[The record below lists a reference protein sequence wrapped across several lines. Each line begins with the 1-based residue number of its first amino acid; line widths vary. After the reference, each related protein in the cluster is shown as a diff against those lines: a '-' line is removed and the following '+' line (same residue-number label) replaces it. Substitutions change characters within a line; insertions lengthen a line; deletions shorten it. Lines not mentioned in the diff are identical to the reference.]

1 MQNATFGEHTPLIVR
16 PQGIIYPSLP
26 PLPLKYPTSA
36 SRVYCEEFILCCF
49 NLFELATGKFP
60 YPKWKSVFD
69 QLSQV
74 VKGDPPR
81 LTNEDGRN
89 FSDEMLAFTNV
100 W

>member
-1 MQNATFGEHTPLIVR
+1 M
-16 PQGIIYPSLP
+16 
-26 PLPLKYPTSA
+26 
-36 SRVYCEEFILCCF
+36 
-49 NLFELATGKFP
+49 
-60 YPKWKSVFD
+60 FD

-74 VKGDPPR
+74 VKADPPR

>member
-1 MQNATFGEHTPLIVR
+1 MLTFCPISIQCVDSVSHLINSDL
-16 PQGIIYPSLP
+16 IILQIE
-26 PLPLKYPTSA
+26 
-36 SRVYCEEFILCCF
+36 V
-49 NLFELATGKFP
+49 ATGKFP

-69 QLSQV
+69 QLTQV

-89 FSDEMLAFTNV
+89 FSDEMLSFTNM

>member
-1 MQNATFGEHTPLIVR
+1 MDSVSHLTNGDLI
-16 PQGIIYPSLP
+16 
-26 PLPLKYPTSA
+26 
-36 SRVYCEEFILCCF
+36 ILQI
-49 NLFELATGKFP
+49 EVATGKFP

-69 QLSQV
+69 QLTQV

-89 FSDEMLAFTNV
+89 FSDEMLSFTNM

>member
-1 MQNATFGEHTPLIVR
+1 MDSVSHLTNRDLI
-16 PQGIIYPSLP
+16 
-26 PLPLKYPTSA
+26 
-36 SRVYCEEFILCCF
+36 ILQI
-49 NLFELATGKFP
+49 EVATGKFP

-69 QLSQV
+69 QLTQV

-89 FSDEMLAFTNV
+89 FSDEMLSFTNM